1 MSVHRGLW
9 LKCNYKLIDTLHAII
24 RTQTNSGPEKA
35 MGCHYHQK
43 LAKLDSFSL
52 IEMMEKDKMLQ
63 K

>member
-1 MSVHRGLW
+1 M
-9 LKCNYKLIDTLHAII
+9 KLQIDTLHAIL

-52 IEMMEKDKMLQ
+52 IEKDKMLH
-63 K
+63 KYTKHDKIFTTV